1 MSSPLKQNT
10 TTIQELLN
18 TINSLP
24 NAENLDTEL
33 DTQATLL
40 SEQDAK
46 IAELAEILAGKASGG
61 SGSSSYD
68 TCTISIT
75 VEHGWLYGYCATCF
89 DGEDITYKYNFLSSN
104 LGNIT
109 ITDVIC
115 GSPLSIIYRIGEGY
129 ILHQNLTLVNHG
141 YGGAIF
147 IAPNQAET
155 MATIQIGSAGGGSAD

>member
-1 MSSPLKQNT
+1 MSIKN
-10 TTIQELLN
+10 N
-18 TINSLP
+18 TISLQSLLDKVNALP
-24 NAENLDTEL
+24 EATVAENLDTEL

-46 IAELAEILAGKASGG
+46 IAELAEILSGKAGGG
-61 SGSSSYD
+61 SGSISYD
-68 TCTISIT
+68 TCTISI
-75 VEHGWLYGYCATCF
+75 VAEGGWLYGYCATCF

-115 GSPLSIIYRIGEGY
+115 GSPFSIIYRVGAGSIS
-129 ILHQNLTLVNHG
+129 HQNLTLINYG
-141 YGGAIF
+141 YGGAMF

-155 MATIQIGSAGGGSAD
+155 MATIQIGSASSGGA